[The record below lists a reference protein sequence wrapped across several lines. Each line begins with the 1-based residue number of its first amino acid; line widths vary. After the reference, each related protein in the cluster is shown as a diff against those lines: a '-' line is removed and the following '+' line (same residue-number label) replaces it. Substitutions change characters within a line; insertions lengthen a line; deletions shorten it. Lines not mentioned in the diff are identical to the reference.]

1 MIILTIR
8 TDKPESEI
16 GLFEGDKKITYLS
29 WLAHRQLAETIH
41 LRLQELLSSQN
52 KDWQDIEGIV
62 CYKGP
67 GSFTGLRI
75 GLTVGNSLAYGLGIA
90 IVGTT
95 GENWQQQGF
104 ERLQAGENETTTLPE
119 YGSEPHITQPRGK

>member
-8 TDKPESEI
+8 TDKPKAEV
-16 GLFEGDKKITYLS
+16 GLYKNSVRLIYTTYE
-29 WLAHRQLAETIH
+29 AHRILAETIH
-41 LRLQELLSSQN
+41 LKIEQILKDQALSWNQ
-52 KDWQDIEGIV
+52 IEAIV

-75 GLTVGNSLAYGLGIA
+75 GLSLANALSGSLLVS

-95 GENWQQQGF
+95 GDNWIGSGIDK
-104 ERLQAGENETTTLPE
+104 LLSAENEKLIVPE
-119 YGSEPHITQPRGK
+119 YGAEPHITIQKK

>member
-8 TDKPESEI
+8 TDKPEAEI
-16 GLFEGDKKITYLS
+16 GLLDNNRSQAQVS
-29 WLAHRQLAETIH
+29 WAAHRELAETIH
-41 LRLQELLSSQN
+41 QKIEGLLSSRHKTWQN
-52 KDWQDIEGIV
+52 IEGLI

-75 GLTVGNSLAYGLGIA
+75 GLSVSNTLAYGLSLP

-95 GENWQQQGF
+95 GPGWQKDGVDALLLGQ
-104 ERLQAGENETTTLPE
+104 NEQIVLPE
-119 YGSEPHITQPRGK
+119 YGSPVHITIAKK